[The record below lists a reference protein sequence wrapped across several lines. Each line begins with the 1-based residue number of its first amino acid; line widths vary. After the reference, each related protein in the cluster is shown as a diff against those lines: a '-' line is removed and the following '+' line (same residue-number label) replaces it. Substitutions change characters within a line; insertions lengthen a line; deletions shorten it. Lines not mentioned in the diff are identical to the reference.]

1 MRLLETI
8 RIAFDSLL
16 RQKTRAILT
25 MLGIIIGV
33 GAVIAMVAVG
43 QGAQSAVEAQ
53 IASLGTNILMVI
65 PGATS
70 QGGVSAGAGMAVTLK
85 DDDVDAIRDRCPA
98 VQAVSP
104 ATRTARQVVAGSLNW
119 STSVQGGNVEF
130 FTIRDWKLQSGSYF
144 TDQDVRGAT
153 KVCVIGQTIVDNLFP
168 GEDPVGQTI
177 RIAKLPF
184 KVVGTLQPKG
194 QNAMGQ
200 DQDDLIIAPFPTVQ
214 RKIQGIDFV
223 GMILVSA
230 VSKQEIP
237 EAQAQITDL
246 LRIRHRLQPWEDND
260 FTIRNQSDI
269 ASAATATS
277 SIMTMLLGSIASVSL
292 IVGGIGIM
300 NIMLVSVTERTR
312 EIGIRMSIGAR
323 RGDIL
328 QQFLIEA
335 MALSVFGGLIGV
347 ALGLLSSN
355 LISKFAGWPVFV
367 SPSSV
372 ALAFLFSGLV
382 GIFFGFYPARKASG
396 LSPIEALRY
405 E

>member
-1 MRLLETI
+1 MRFLETI
-8 RIAFDSLL
+8 RIAVDSLL
-16 RQKTRAILT
+16 RSKTRAILT

-43 QGAQSAVEAQ
+43 QGAQSAVESQ
-53 IASLGTNILMVI
+53 IASLGTNILMVL
-65 PGATS
+65 PGATT
-70 QGGVSAGAGMAVTLK
+70 QGGVSSGAGAAVTLK
-85 DDDVDAIRDRCPA
+85 EEDVDAIRQQCPA

-104 ATRTARQVVAGSLNW
+104 ATRTGRQVVAGSLNW
-119 STSVQGGNVEF
+119 STSVQGGTVDYF
-130 FTIRDWKLQSGSYF
+130 RIRDWKLRSGAYF

-153 KVCVIGQTIVDNLFP
+153 KVCVVGQTIVENLFS
-168 GEDPVGQTI
+168 GQDPVGQTI

-184 KVVGTLQPKG
+184 KIVGTLQPKG

-200 DQDDLIIAPFPTVQ
+200 DQDDLIVAPFPTVQ

-230 VSKQEIP
+230 VSKQDIP
-237 EAQAQITDL
+237 EAQSEITDL
-246 LRIRHRLQPWEDND
+246 LRIRHRLQLWEDND

-323 RGDIL
+323 KIDIL

-335 MALSVFGGLIGV
+335 VMLSVFGGLIGV

-372 ALAFLFSGLV
+372 ALAFFFSGMV
-382 GIFFGFYPARKASG
+382 GVFFGFYPARKAAA
-396 LSPIEALRY
+396 LNPIDALRY

>member
-1 MRLLETI
+1 
-8 RIAFDSLL
+8 
-16 RQKTRAILT
+16 
-25 MLGIIIGV
+25 ML
-33 GAVIAMVAVG
+33 
-43 QGAQSAVEAQ
+43 
-53 IASLGTNILMVI
+53 
-65 PGATS
+65 
-70 QGGVSAGAGMAVTLK
+70 
-85 DDDVDAIRDRCPA
+85 
-98 VQAVSP
+98 
-104 ATRTARQVVAGSLNW
+104 
-119 STSVQGGNVEF
+119 
-130 FTIRDWKLQSGSYF
+130 
-144 TDQDVRGAT
+144 
-153 KVCVIGQTIVDNLFP
+153 
-168 GEDPVGQTI
+168 

-184 KVVGTLQPKG
+184 KVVGTLEPKG

-230 VSKQEIP
+230 DTKEDIP

-292 IVGGIGIM
+292 VVGGIGIM

-323 RGDIL
+323 RSDIL

-335 MALSVFGGLIGV
+335 MALSVLGGLIGV